1 MDLLVVTIMES
12 AVGNAE
18 VSLDIVPVRVL
29 AVTLEEAKSSNEIA
43 LFQEVVRV
51 GQFKLGL

>member
-1 MDLLVVTIMES
+1 VDLLVVTIMES

>member
-51 GQFKLGL
+51 GQFQFGL

>member
-1 MDLLVVTIMES
+1 VDLLVVTIMES

-51 GQFKLGL
+51 GQFQLGL